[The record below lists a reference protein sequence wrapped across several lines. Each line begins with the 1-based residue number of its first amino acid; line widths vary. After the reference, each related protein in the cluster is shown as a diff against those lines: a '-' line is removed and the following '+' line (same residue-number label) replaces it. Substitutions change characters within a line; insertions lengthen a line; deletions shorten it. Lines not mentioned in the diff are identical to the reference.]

1 MPHTEVFFYQEAG
14 AVPLLDW
21 LGSLPVKVQRK
32 CDDRLSLLEQMG
44 HGLRRPHADYLRDEI
59 YELRVRAGNV
69 QYRMLY
75 FFFGAGVAVVSH
87 GIIKEQA
94 VPPVEIERAIERKI
108 NVMASPQDHLFR
120 QEEEQ

>member
-1 MPHTEVFFYQEAG
+1 M
-14 AVPLLDW
+14 
-21 LGSLPVKVQRK
+21 S
-32 CDDRLSLLEQMG
+32 
-44 HGLRRPHADYLRDEI
+44 
-59 YELRVRAGNV
+59 YELRVRVGNV

-87 GIIKEQA
+87 GIVKERA

-120 QEEEQ
+120 QENER